1 VRWGLR
7 SFIWATFCRSGV
19 NFGCWKVPVK
29 IAGITSSPWLF
40 ARAVFKSPAMPAPPT
55 RWLNCFDNTAVI
67 LTINSWLTKSAVPI
81 ALTFPISN

>member
-1 VRWGLR
+1 MGTEQFHLGDLLQIGGELR
-7 SFIWATFCRSGV
+7 VLEGSG
-19 NFGCWKVPVK
+19 K

-40 ARAVFKSPAMPAPPT
+40 ARAVFKYPAMPAPPT